1 MTTQEPTD
9 PRSWWRATDGAPL
22 TSALPHLGVIAAVGP
37 DAATFLH
44 GQLSQDIKGLQP
56 HEARLAAYCSAKGR
70 MLASFLVLH
79 PLPETYWL
87 VVRRDVLPDVLK
99 RLTMFVLRAKC
110 KLSGATAPAG
120 LVGELQLGAGA
131 AAAAP
136 DAPAQVSVLT
146 HGDAG
151 QPVRW
156 ACSLP
161 AVQGV
166 ARTLVLGAQA
176 PDAPAPAT
184 DEQALAAWQW
194 LEVLSGQPQIER
206 PTVEKFV
213 PQMVNYELIGGVNFK
228 KGCYPGQEV
237 VARSQYR
244 GTTKRRAF
252 VLWSAQAAEPGA
264 ELFSSADPGQPAGLV
279 INAASVPAAPSAS
292 AGGVGHA
299 VLAELKLDAH
309 DAAASGAATL
319 HLGQADGPALT
330 LAPQPYAVPRDE
342 AA

>member
-22 TSALPHLGVIAAVGP
+22 TTALPHLGVIAAVGP
-37 DAATFLH
+37 EAATFLH

-79 PLPETYWL
+79 PLPDTYWL

-110 KLSGATAPAG
+110 KLSDATAQAG
-120 LVGELQLGAGA
+120 LLGEMQLAVDPGVDA
-131 AAAAP
+131 AAT

-146 HGDAG
+146 RDDAG
-151 QPVRW
+151 QPTRW

-166 ARTLVLGAQA
+166 TRTLVLGGQG
-176 PDAPAPAT
+176 PDAP
-184 DEQALAAWQW
+184 DELASAAWRW

-319 HLGQADGPALT
+319 HLGQADGPALS

>member
-22 TSALPHLGVIAAVGP
+22 TTALPHLGVIAAVGP
-37 DAATFLH
+37 EAATFLH

-79 PLPETYWL
+79 PLPDTYWL

-110 KLSGATAPAG
+110 KLSDATAQAG
-120 LVGELQLGAGA
+120 LLGEMQLAVDPGVDA
-131 AAAAP
+131 AAT

-146 HGDAG
+146 RDDAG
-151 QPVRW
+151 QPTRW

-166 ARTLVLGAQA
+166 TRTLVLGGQG
-176 PDAPAPAT
+176 PDAP
-184 DEQALAAWQW
+184 DELASAAWRW

-319 HLGQADGPALT
+319 HLGQADGPALS
-330 LAPQPYAVPRDE
+330 LAPQPYAVPREE